1 MKGFIFDMDGVIFDT
16 ENIWKDALYKAN
28 EIYNLDLD
36 ENYRKSICGKDE
48 NIIRKELK
56 DLFPNLNVTE
66 YREYIINYVKNEIKN
81 GNYNIKY
88 YFLELIHILK
98 SKNFKIA
105 LATSSNKDRAEIL
118 FKNKNIDINMF
129 DVCIFSNDISIG
141 KPNPEIFIKAS
152 NKLSLNPT
160 DCYVIED
167 SINGLVAAINGG
179 FIPVMVIDLIE
190 PTECINDNVKYIF
203 NNLKEILNIL

>member
-98 SKNFKIA
+98 SKNYKIA

-190 PTECINDNVKYIF
+190 PTEYINDNVKYIF

>member
-88 YFLELIHILK
+88 YFLELIHVLK
-98 SKNFKIA
+98 SKNYKIA

-129 DVCIFSNDISIG
+129 DVCVFSDDISIG
-141 KPNPEIFIKAS
+141 KPNPEIFIKAAD
-152 NKLSLNPT
+152 KLKINPK
-160 DCYVIED
+160 DLYVIED
-167 SINGLVAAINGG
+167 SLNGIVASYNGG
-179 FIPVMVIDLIE
+179 FNPIMVIDLI
-190 PTECINDNVKYIF
+190 
-203 NNLKEILNIL
+203 